1 MVTHWRNG
9 GNCGSRI
16 QELQE
21 ENHMK
26 KQMCWK
32 NNEGMAQNDLPPT
45 PKYSWLSTKND
56 QLIIYP

>member
-16 QELQE
+16 QELQD

-26 KQMCWK
+26 KQLCWK
-32 NNEGMAQNDLPPT
+32 NNEGMAQNDLPPPQNIHGPV
-45 PKYSWLSTKND
+45 PKMIN
-56 QLIIYP
+56 